1 LNSFFVALLLDDL
14 QQEKDEGAGGE
25 FG

>member
-1 LNSFFVALLLDDL
+1 LNSFFIALLLDDL

>member
-14 QQEKDEGAGGE
+14 QREKDEGAGGE